1 MVVGP
6 PSGPFQGLIGHLALK
21 RLDPVPIRSVL
32 QVVLPPRMSSQHHER
47 PGSPGPATWD
57 GHPRCS
63 PTGDGGDVA
72 REGNEVSAGWPTG
85 HAVGAERWCHP
96 GRRPAA

>member
-6 PSGPFQGLIGHLALK
+6 PPGPFQGLIGHLALK

-57 GHPRCS
+57 GHPRC
-63 PTGDGGDVA
+63 PLIPQGMGM
-72 REGNEVSAGWPTG
+72 WPLMG
-85 HAVGAERWCHP
+85 QQSVR
-96 GRRPAA
+96 